1 MTEESLAAT
10 TQALDS
16 VKLDADMRAIAENA
30 MQHFASVTAEPSAAQ
45 IATEVQ
51 AEQDPTGG
59 GGGMDAPVGM
69 TVAPMTPE
77 PYHPVSLF
85 RLKFSFGSDGSYSG
99 VTMEEPK
106 FLWNEADEDGNPS
119 TSLKTAGVGTIGLN
133 GTIYLNITLSG
144 EDGAK
149 KFASAQVSMSS
160 DGDISVPLYQ
170 LDPAKGVVKDY
181 RHAMISLGVG
191 KSTTPDD
198 VSTEFTEG
206 NEQTGGERRLQIKG
220 FKTGLPA
227 DANTIADYLMGTAQI
242 TGQIWLIVRGKSTNG
257 DPVLGYLPLAALP
270 TQKTFPDDGNYT
282 FVTDVQYHVSTQQLQ
297 KKTRTLS
304 VTAAGMTIGTE
315 SNWTMITGG
324 QAVPH
329 SGEA

>member
-1 MTEESLAAT
+1 MTEESHAAM

-45 IATEVQ
+45 IVAEVQ

-59 GGGMDAPVGM
+59 GGGMDSPTGM
-69 TVAPMTPE
+69 TVAPMVPE
-77 PYHPVSLF
+77 PYHPVSPF

-99 VTMEEPK
+99 VTMENPV
-106 FLWNEADEDGNPS
+106 FLWNEVDKDGNPKV
-119 TSLKTAGVGTIGLN
+119 SLKTAGVGTIGLN
-133 GTIYLNITLSG
+133 GTVHLNITLSG
-144 EDGAK
+144 ENGAK

-170 LDPAKGVVKDY
+170 LDPAKGVVKDF

-220 FKTGLPA
+220 FKAGLPA

-242 TGQIWLIVRGKSTNG
+242 TGQIWLIVRGKSIGG

-270 TQKTFPDDGNYT
+270 TQKTFPDDGSYS
-282 FVTDVQYHVSTQQLQ
+282 FVTDIQYDISSRQLQ
-297 KKTRTLS
+297 KKTRTLT
-304 VTAAGMTIGTE
+304 VNKEGMSLGAE
-315 SNWTMITGG
+315 SAWTTITGG
-324 QAVPH
+324 LAVPH